1 MQIKGG
7 TAAVGVF
14 CFDDNEAM
22 TQFQFELKFPTP
34 KAPRLKK
41 FNRDWFFQSEID

>member
-1 MQIKGG
+1 M
-7 TAAVGVF
+7 AEAVAL
-14 CFDDNEAM
+14 EA
-22 TQFQFELKFPTP
+22 FGRLFLPNP